1 VATPVVLPNEFE
13 IDAGYGVI
21 YFETEGGNRIVL
33 KSTIERGDEDIIE
46 ICVDD
51 DNFMIQLANDLPV
64 SVIILTEKRQQR
76 QWRNKYAAAK
86 TNLARS
92 S

>member
-1 VATPVVLPNEFE
+1 MVLPNDFE

-21 YFETEGGNRIVL
+21 YFDTEDGNRIAL
-33 KSTIERGDEDIIE
+33 KSTIERGDEDIVE

-51 DNFMIQLANDLPV
+51 DNFMRLLANDLPV
-64 SVIILTEKRQQR
+64 SVIIQTEKRQQR
-76 QWRNKYAAAK
+76 QWRNNYAAAK

>member
-1 VATPVVLPNEFE
+1 
-13 IDAGYGVI
+13 VI
-21 YFETEGGNRIVL
+21 YFDTEGGNRIAL
-33 KSTIERGDEDIIE
+33 KSTIERGDEDIVE
-46 ICVDD
+46 IYVDD
-51 DNFMIQLANDLPV
+51 DNFMRLLANDLPV

-76 QWRNKYAAAK
+76 QWRNNYAAAK